1 MIDPVSIVAVVF
13 GCFASK
19 WLYGEESNL
28 EKRNHPMDLS
38 AYDSNFH

>member
-19 WLYGEESNL
+19 RLYREEEPSNGSQRL
-28 EKRNHPMDLS
+28 
-38 AYDSNFH
+38 